1 MPVEPSDAVPE
12 EKLQDAS
19 GTESQHYVKEE
30 AKAESEETL
39 EGLALALESEETPI
53 PDPASSEAVPST
65 SKPE

>member
-19 GTESQHYVKEE
+19 GTEEQHYVKEE

-39 EGLALALESEETPI
+39 EGF
-53 PDPASSEAVPST
+53 DPASSEAVPST